1 MLEPRRAQPGTASI
15 ALLAVAAAAGTYRSL
30 WETYYKGVDAVIFV
44 VDSTDKIRMCVA
56 KDELDAMLA
65 HPDVKRAAGCPI
77 LFFANKM
84 DLPRAMEPSDIMAML
99 QLQRIG
105 DKAWH
110 IQASN
115 ALTGEGVDSGVDW
128 LAAQLSKP
136 PSAASGKPA
145 AAASAGAG
153 AAPAPAPAT
162 SPAAGATGGAGAAPA
177 R

>member
-1 MLEPRRAQPGTASI
+1 
-15 ALLAVAAAAGTYRSL
+15 
-30 WETYYKGVDAVIFV
+30 VIFV

-65 HPDVKRAAGCPI
+65 HPDVKKASGCPI

-115 ALTGEGVDSGVDW
+115 ALTGEGVDAGVDW

-153 AAPAPAPAT
+153 AGAGAA
-162 SPAAGATGGAGAAPA
+162 SPAAGATGGAGAAPV

>member
-1 MLEPRRAQPGTASI
+1 LNGDTQQLGFLSLPP
-15 ALLAVAAAAGTYRSL
+15 ALVAVAAAGTYRSL

-65 HPDVKRAAGCPI
+65 HPDVKKASSCPI

-105 DKAWH
+105 DQAWH

-115 ALTGEGVDSGVDW
+115 ALTGEGVDAGVDW

-136 PSAASGKPA
+136 PSTASGKPA
-145 AAASAGAG
+145 AAAGAGAG
-153 AAPAPAPAT
+153 AAVPGAAT